1 MSWVLDT
8 VNAIGV
14 GVDVIVGINTVV
26 CGCCPIMPD
35 GLTCWDPIKPIINS
49 RTPASILLR
58 SMIGIS
64 DPGIVGKM
72 LVRLELS
79 HCSGDTWKCE
89 SGVANASGSGEVH
102 KSKLTGAAYVL
113 GCIVSIAARLGTRA
127 EGMADAVPEPE
138 AVVMFESH
146 PEGQLDSRPCAK
158 GIEFAADVGEVL
170 AGNSEYLMKV
180 CGFEGEDEADVG
192 SFGYDDAS
200 PILGA
205 EISGT

>member
-1 MSWVLDT
+1 VGSDASAAWVSTSWVLDT

-14 GVDVIVGINTVV
+14 GADVIVGINTVV

-35 GLTCWDPIKPIINS
+35 GSTCWDPIKPIINS
-49 RTPASILLR
+49 RTPASILLK

-64 DPGIVGKM
+64 DPGTVGKM
-72 LVRLELS
+72 LARLELS

-89 SGVANASGSGEVH
+89 SGVADASGTGEVY

-113 GCIVSIAARLGTRA
+113 SCVVSIAAQLGTRA

-138 AVVMFESH
+138 AVAMSESH

-158 GIEFAADVGEVL
+158 GIEFVADVGNVL
-170 AGNSEYLMKV
+170 AENPEYPMKV
-180 CGFEGEDEADVG
+180 CEFEDEDEADV
-192 SFGYDDAS
+192 
-200 PILGA
+200 
-205 EISGT
+205 E